1 MTFPLF
7 IELLSEKQLFLTLA
21 VMNLTQFILM
31 LFMPETNG
39 LALPET
45 IKEIEEEEKEEINK
59 DEEQKIDKSDDLEQP
74 LLSHSIMTDQS
85 KSMISEK
92 NNHIIN
98 NTNNVPK

>member
-59 DEEQKIDKSDDLEQP
+59 DEEQKIDKSDDLEKP